1 MEHGPD
7 REAQLQREEA
17 LRLVREES
25 SQATESQA
33 HAPEVRHEEPRREEP
48 RYVAPEAPREELV
61 QREEPRMAPPPPPP
75 PPAPRVDPK
84 VDLADAGLVMVE
96 TDRSKAVVAAP
107 VAEEAPQLGRPRRER
122 PQPLAQQDEPLQQVE
137 TKR

>member
-1 MEHGPD
+1 M
-7 REAQLQREEA
+7 QREEA

-25 SQATESQA
+25 SQATESQG

-48 RYVAPEAPREELV
+48 RYAAAEAPREEIV
-61 QREEPRMAPPPPPP
+61 QREEPRMAPPPP

-107 VAEEAPQLGRPRRER
+107 VPEETPQLGRPRRER
-122 PQPLAQQDEPLQQVE
+122 PQPVAQQDEPLQQVE